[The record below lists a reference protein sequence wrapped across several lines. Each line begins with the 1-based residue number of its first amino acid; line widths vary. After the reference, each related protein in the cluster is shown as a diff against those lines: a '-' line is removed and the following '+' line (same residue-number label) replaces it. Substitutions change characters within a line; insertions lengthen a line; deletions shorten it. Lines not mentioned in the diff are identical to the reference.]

1 MPKKKKRDAHAEK
14 ERRHM
19 MVPGPGAKINP
30 DGSWDEPQPRGGVL
44 KRTGMPA
51 AKQPPASAL
60 RGRMRGHAA
69 EQMHHAVEIL
79 SPQVEPCDECGQPKN
94 ASASDR
100 LKALDLLCR
109 YGIGVKFEKFSPD
122 LVRALALAVQAEEH
136 DPEVLRRIEARWA
149 LVLREHV
156 TGRLYE

>member
-1 MPKKKKRDAHAEK
+1 
-14 ERRHM
+14 
-19 MVPGPGAKINP
+19 
-30 DGSWDEPQPRGGVL
+30 
-44 KRTGMPA
+44 
-51 AKQPPASAL
+51 
-60 RGRMRGHAA
+60 
-69 EQMHHAVEIL
+69 VEIL

-156 TGRLYE
+156 TGEVV

>member
-1 MPKKKKRDAHAEK
+1 MPRNRGD
-14 ERRHM
+14 
-19 MVPGPGAKINP
+19 PGWRANEAGH
-30 DGSWDEPQPRGGVL
+30 GRGETSVRTRFLQPRL
-44 KRTGMPA
+44 PDRCF
-51 AKQPPASAL
+51 

-69 EQMHHAVEIL
+69 EQMHVAVDIL
-79 SPQVEPCDECGQPKN
+79 TPTSDPCSKCGEPRKPSN
-94 ASASDR
+94 ADA

-136 DPEVLRRIEARWA
+136 DKDILRRIEARWA

-156 TGRLYE
+156 TGEPA